1 MSALKNQYYFV
12 VVGLQPWDTP
22 IGSNCI
28 DIAKEIAKKYQVLYV
43 NRSLDRRTVL
53 NRWLR
58 SPLMSLKQ
66 IKSSTYRL
74 DNVQENIWVLNTGIV
89 LESIN
94 QLKGDVFHLL
104 LRYNT
109 RRLAKKIKVAINT
122 LEFEDIILFNDNDFF
137 QSFYLKEELAPHR
150 FIYYL
155 RDFLINQPYFRRNGK
170 SMESAII
177 KKADLVFTNS
187 VYLKQYAHQYNPHTY
202 YVGQGISV
210 SENALGIELDRPEE
224 LNEVSCPVIGYV
236 GNLVTMRLDIEVL
249 EYVTKKRADLFWVF
263 VGPMDNQFANSS
275 MHKLKNVCFTGL
287 KKQNVLSGYVMHFD
301 VCLNPQ
307 LLNELTIGNYPRK
320 LDEYLSFGKPV
331 LARKTEATSEFS
343 KYIYEYTNINEFLIL
358 LDEALNEETNA
369 HIREERKFFAG
380 MHTWE
385 NTVQKILME
394 LDNTNN

>member
-1 MSALKNQYYFV
+1 V
-12 VVGLQPWDTP
+12 
-22 IGSNCI
+22 
-28 DIAKEIAKKYQVLYV
+28 
-43 NRSLDRRTVL
+43 
-53 NRWLR
+53 
-58 SPLMSLKQ
+58 
-66 IKSSTYRL
+66 
-74 DNVQENIWVLNTGIV
+74 
-89 LESIN
+89 
-94 QLKGDVFHLL
+94 
-104 LRYNT
+104 
-109 RRLAKKIKVAINT
+109 
-122 LEFEDIILFNDNDFF
+122 
-137 QSFYLKEELAPHR
+137 
-150 FIYYL
+150 
-155 RDFLINQPYFRRNGK
+155 
-170 SMESAII
+170 
-177 KKADLVFTNS
+177 
-187 VYLKQYAHQYNPHTY
+187 
-202 YVGQGISV
+202 
-210 SENALGIELDRPEE
+210 NALGIEHDRPEE

-236 GNLVTMRLDIEVL
+236 GNLVTMRLDIELL
-249 EYVTKKRADLFWVF
+249 EYVTKMRSDLFWVF

-287 KKQNVLSGYVMHFD
+287 KKQNVLSAYVMHFD

-343 KYIYEYTNINEFLIL
+343 KYIYEYTNMNEFLIL